1 MKLFTGFAVKP
12 WMQFLVSSPRYAHV
26 YLLMVDFKL
35 VKYIMYMAR
44 FCFQVIRV
52 TVDECRDAEIVETA
66 DSTKQDRSSCEISG
80 VIKGPYK

>member
-1 MKLFTGFAVKP
+1 MPFS
-12 WMQFLVSSPRYAHV
+12 VSSPRYALV
-26 YLLMVDFKL
+26 DLLTVDFKL
-35 VKYIMYMAR
+35 VKYSMYMVH